1 MSTNTSPGFRLW
13 PIEVTRMSRTFTVTH
28 TTQHMLAILKI
39 RSEIEFRKYFAI
51 KTTIFHYKVTIFT
64 NHTSLT
70 MNTS

>member
-1 MSTNTSPGFRLW
+1 
-13 PIEVTRMSRTFTVTH
+13 
-28 TTQHMLAILKI
+28 MLAILKI